1 MGKIR
6 VGFDIGS
13 TVMKIAVQQGTQFRI
28 EEERL
33 PENMADAN
41 GVILPNAFSQFLR
54 RTCGKL
60 HIPRGTAALVLPAGQ
75 AVCRQVNMPEMT
87 EEQLLLNLPY
97 EFADFMQGEPEQYIC
112 DYALCDP
119 IPEEE
124 GVPMMAAIASK
135 RQIETYVR
143 MFGAAGFRLRLLL
156 PQEMALIHLAK
167 LLHREGAPEEQCF
180 VDLGQQGTRI
190 TVVKGDRVQA
200 RREIGLGGQNL
211 DLAVAEEMGVDPFL
225 ANSYK
230 DRNYQ
235 NVLDSQAVQDVCMQ
249 IAVEILKVINFYHY
263 TYHSEELGSLVL
275 TGGGANIPPLR
286 RAIEETIRDNL
297 EESVRE
303 KLTLRESNA
312 GSLADSAGLAAV
324 GVVLAGREGL

>member
-6 VGFDIGS
+6 VGFDIG
-13 TVMKIAVQQGTQFRI
+13 TAVLKIAVQQGSEFRV

-33 PENMADAN
+33 PENIVDAN
-41 GVILPNAFSQFLR
+41 GVVLPNVFSQFLR
-54 RTCGKL
+54 RTCRKL
-60 HIPRGTAALVLPAGQ
+60 NIPRGTAALVLPAGQ
-75 AVCRQVNMPEMT
+75 VVCRQVNMPEMT

-119 IPEEE
+119 VPEEE

-143 MFGAAGFRLRLLL
+143 MFGAAGFRLKLLL
-156 PQEMALIHLAK
+156 PQEMALIHLGK
-167 LLHREGAPEEQCF
+167 YLHSAGAPEELCF
-180 VDLGQQGTRI
+180 VDLGQHGTRI

-230 DRNYQ
+230 DSDYQ
-235 NVLDSQAVQDVCMQ
+235 NVLDSQAVQDVCEQ

-263 TYHSEELGSLVL
+263 TYPSDEPESLVL
-275 TGGGANIPPLR
+275 MGGGAHIPPLR
-286 RAIEETIRDNL
+286 RAIEETIEVNL
-297 EESVRE
+297 EESTRE
-303 KLTLRESNA
+303 KLGMWEPGDSGLRNVP
-312 GSLADSAGLAAV
+312 GLAAV